1 MKRFLPALLI
11 AAIAVS
17 ASAADVNIY
26 NDGTKA
32 RQAYRTASLE
42 GQPRAMALYASLLC
56 TENGG
61 PVDYPDA
68 FFWHYIAGE
77 LGDNYSRVMLYRPR
91 VPESQADAKMDK
103 DAQTALTWIEVVHS
117 GKKLS
122 KEPIYKEGFI
132 KGLEAREQA
141 AEQGDDWSRFYLGSM
156 NFNGDFLNQNYAQAL
171 HYYEPI
177 VKNGKLPAPVL
188 ALVRD
193 RIAKIHTATS
203 SPLPAK
209 TLRGFS
215 GIAASRAGRT
225 R

>member
-17 ASAADVNIY
+17 ASAADTNIY
-26 NDGTKA
+26 DDGAKA
-32 RQAYRTASLE
+32 RQTYRTASLQ

-56 TENGG
+56 TDNGG

-91 VPESQADAKMDK
+91 VPESQADTKMDK
-103 DAQTALTWIEVVHS
+103 DAQTALTWIEMVHS
-117 GKKLS
+117 VKNLS

-132 KGLEAREQA
+132 KGLKAREQA

-156 NFNGDFLNQNYAQAL
+156 NYNGDFLNQNYAQAL
-171 HYYEPI
+171 RYYTPI
-177 VKNGKLPAPVL
+177 AQNGKLPAPIL

-193 RIAKIHTATS
+193 RIAKIHS
-203 SPLPAK
+203 
-209 TLRGFS
+209 
-215 GIAASRAGRT
+215 AASNPVRANGFGAATASRT
-225 R
+225 RRGQSL